1 MGPSPSEGAELER
14 RNSQE
19 SSNYRRP
26 VEQQHQPSHHV
37 QPSNP
42 GEAGGL
48 RARAVVVSGGGQR
61 PALLCEGLCVPPR
74 VPAPANGPVFP
85 PTHSLPAAAA
95 IVSVLRLQGARGTGL
110 YAAQRSFWRG
120 GEYSPRARSAHPNT
134 AFPPVS
140 GQGLL
145 RCAGEGRF

>member
-74 VPAPANGPVFP
+74 VPAPANGPVFSP
-85 PTHSLPAAAA
+85 PTQSTSSSSH
-95 IVSVLRLQGARGTGL
+95 RLSPTATR
-110 YAAQRSFWRG
+110 
-120 GEYSPRARSAHPNT
+120 SPRHRPLRSAT
-134 AFPPVS
+134 
-140 GQGLL
+140 LL
-145 RCAGEGRF
+145 LEGG